1 MNEFETDVCVVLEA
15 RGMKLVPQVGCSNFR
30 IDFGVCHPDEPG
42 RFVMAIECD
51 GATYHSSAT
60 ARDRDRLRQ
69 QMLEN
74 LGWTF
79 HRIWS
84 TDWFLHR
91 EEEIQRAWHAY
102 QRAVQKPAE
111 RRDVHQLSAKKSDDN
126 DPPTTDTVA
135 AVPRRNPSSSP
146 IPIRSNIEE
155 YSNQEIDRL
164 YGWVTSD
171 GILRTHD
178 EIAAEMF
185 RALPFSRRGARIE
198 ATIRRAIANRESTN
212 REASRGV

>member
-1 MNEFETDVCVVLEA
+1 
-15 RGMKLVPQVGCSNFR
+15 MKLVPQVGCSSFR

-84 TDWFLHR
+84 TDWFLR
-91 EEEIQRAWHAY
+91 RNEEIERTWKAY
-102 QRAVQKPAE
+102 RLALQKPVTA
-111 RRDVHQLSAKKSDDN
+111 RTS
-126 DPPTTDTVA
+126 PTTEPPGEKKIIEKNLSLEQHRGKRQT
-135 AVPRRNPSSSP
+135 P
-146 IPIRSNIEE
+146 PIRKRGNIAE
-155 YSNQEIDRL
+155 YSHEELSML
-164 YGWVTSD
+164 YAWVVSD
-171 GILRTHD
+171 GALRTHD
-178 EIAAEMF
+178 EIADEMF
-185 RALPFSRRGARIE
+185 EALPFSRRGARID
-198 ATIRRAIANRESTN
+198 AALRQTIAICEQRRDS
-212 REASRGV
+212 GK